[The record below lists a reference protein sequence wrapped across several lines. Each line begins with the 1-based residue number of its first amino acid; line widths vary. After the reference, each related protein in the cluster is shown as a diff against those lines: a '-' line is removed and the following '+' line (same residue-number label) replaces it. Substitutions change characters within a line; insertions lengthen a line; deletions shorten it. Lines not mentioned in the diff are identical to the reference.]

1 MYDIYSNDHEDSWRF
16 TLGRSGLR
24 KVIVIGLNPSTA
36 TQERSDT
43 TVAKV
48 DGAAT
53 QHGFD
58 GFVMTNL
65 YPVRSTNFNN
75 LPHDVNNAAY
85 LENINHIEAIVSA
98 EPSPVIWAAWGES
111 VSARSYFVAAIA
123 ELHARLQRHA
133 PSWQNFG
140 PLTNSGHPRHPS
152 RLRYAWSFSQFDMK
166 QYVQRLTV
174 GEQCSL

>member
-16 TLGRSGLR
+16 TLGRSGSR

-48 DGAAT
+48 DGVASRNN
-53 QHGFD
+53 FD

-65 YPVRSTNFNN
+65 YPVRSTDYNN
-75 LPHDVNNAAY
+75 LPHDVNDTAY
-85 LENINHIEAIVSA
+85 LENLNHIEAVVSA
-98 EPSPVIWAAWGES
+98 EPNPVIWAAWGES
-111 VSARSYFVAAIA
+111 VSARSYFVVAIA
-123 ELHARLQRHA
+123 ELHTRLQRHA

-166 QYVQRLTV
+166 QYVQRSKI
-174 GEQCSL
+174 GKFN